1 MKIKIKANTFLI
13 ALISISGLFT
23 SCSGQETFGN
33 QYLKLEKVIPLPGVK
48 GRIDHMDVN
57 VNEKERI
64 VYASALGNNSLEVV
78 SLLQGKVIHTIG
90 GLSEPQGVAYLPKQH
105 EIFVANGG
113 NGDCY
118 FYDAGTFKKTG
129 AVHLPSD
136 ADDVRYDSIQGKI
149 YVGYGEGGMAI
160 IDAVT
165 KRLTGDIK
173 LPAHPESF
181 QLDIP
186 SGRIWVNIPEA
197 GMIAMLDEKNQKIT
211 AEWRIHY
218 PSAYFPMAY
227 DKKDHRLFVGCRRPA
242 RLLILN
248 SENGKEIATYL
259 CTGDPDDLY
268 YDSSS
273 RRILISGG
281 EGYVDIFQQQHADVY
296 RQISYLPS
304 RAGARTSL
312 WIPTSKE
319 WLIAAPA
326 RLGHTA
332 ALLVYKMSN

>member
-1 MKIKIKANTFLI
+1 MKLKIKTIPVLLTLI
-13 ALISISGLFT
+13 LISGLFT

-57 VNEKERI
+57 EKEGI
-64 VYASALGNNSLEVV
+64 VYVSALGNNSLEVV

-160 IDAVT
+160 IDGVT

-197 GMIAMLDEKNQKIT
+197 GMIAVLDLNKEKTIT
-211 AEWRIHY
+211 EWRIHD

-227 DKKDHRLFVGCRRPA
+227 DNHDHRLFVACRRPS
-242 RLLILN
+242 RLLILD
-248 SENGKEIATYL
+248 SESGKNVAEL
-259 CTGDPDDLY
+259 PCTSDADDMY
-268 YDSSS
+268 YDESTQ
-273 RRILISGG
+273 RILISGG
-281 EGYVDIFQQQHADVY
+281 SGYMDIFQQARIDTY
-296 RQISYLPS
+296 KQIAHLRS
-304 RAGARTSL
+304 RVGARTSL
-312 WIPTSKE
+312 WIPQAKE
-319 WLIAAPA
+319 WLMAAPA
-326 RLGHTA
+326 RSGNTA
-332 ALLVYKMSN
+332 ALLVYKMN